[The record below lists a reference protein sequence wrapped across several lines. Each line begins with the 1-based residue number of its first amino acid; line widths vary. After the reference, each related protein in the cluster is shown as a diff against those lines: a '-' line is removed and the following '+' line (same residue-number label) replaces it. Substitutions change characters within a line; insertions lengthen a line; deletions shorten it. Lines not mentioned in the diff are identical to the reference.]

1 MSPAKARGELCCCP
15 HPSRSAPASPKPCSA
30 RSAPARG
37 GGGELAAQRRRIAKA
52 AAACAAL
59 SLACSAA
66 TPANVAPA
74 SVEAASTA
82 GRAEPPSSACALTGS
97 PEGWASVAPGDA
109 AGATPGAATTGGAAA
124 DAAHIFHVRTRAELV
139 RALSP
144 DAVFAPDGSFTSER
158 GPDPTPKSIHVHGTI
173 SLNTD
178 AAGVER
184 TEADYACPGYDFARY
199 LTEADP
205 RIHNRQPLVD
215 GKPPELTECAAGKPT
230 QEGLR
235 ECSSRRQR
243 RIVMVHVGSNTS
255 LLGVGTDARIVH
267 GTLAIAPPP
276 DPTDPAADP
285 PDCAAAAGHRAP
297 PSSSRPG
304 PDNVIVQNLHFS
316 DAFDFFPGWDPRDA
330 YERPPAVA
338 DPASA
343 HPRCQ
348 QTLDGARD
356 AGPHQ
361 CPGGRWNSA
370 YDNVAVLRAR
380 HVWIDHSTF
389 DDGERDDTLFPSV
402 WAAPYASPSFML
414 QHHDGL
420 LDITGNSDFVT
431 VSYNV
436 FRNHDK
442 TTLVGGSDA
451 PRPENGLGA
460 LSVSFH
466 HNRYENAGQRMPRV
480 RFGKVHI
487 YDNFVAGALLPREER
502 EGAPLVH
509 GISYGMGI
517 GYLAK
522 IYAENNVYE
531 LRSLPGEPAPDESAL
546 YELLHKA
553 APTGSGSPDSG
564 QHTYFYA
571 RGNILNGEEVDLLS
585 HANAAAARHRPPRP
599 PLVSAD
605 EYWQPARSYEY
616 VLSPS
621 AEVKAEVL
629 GKAGVCRGGNAP

>member
-1 MSPAKARGELCCCP
+1 MSHAGLCCCP
-15 HPSRSAPASPKPCSA
+15 HPSRSAFAT
-30 RSAPARG
+30 RRAP
-37 GGGELAAQRRRIAKA
+37 LAVAGAL
-52 AAACAAL
+52 AAL
-59 SLACSAA
+59 SLACSAG
-66 TPANVAPA
+66 APA
-74 SVEAASTA
+74 SSTPASVDARAGAAGNAADCT
-82 GRAEPPSSACALTGS
+82 LTGS
-97 PEGWASVAPGDA
+97 VDGWASVATESAPRG
-109 AGATPGAATTGGAAA
+109 TTGGAGA
-124 DAAHIFHVRTRAELV
+124 DAAHVFHVHSREQLV

-158 GPDPTPKSIHVHGTI
+158 GPDPTPKIIHVHGRI

-184 TEADYACPGYDFARY
+184 SEADYACPGYDFARY
-199 LTEADP
+199 RAEADP
-205 RIHNRQPLVD
+205 RRHNRRPLVD
-215 GKPPELTECAAGKPT
+215 GKPPELPECALGAPT

-235 ECSSRRQR
+235 VCGSRRQR
-243 RIVMVHVGSNTS
+243 RVVMVHVGSNTS
-255 LLGVGTDARIVH
+255 LLGVGTDAQIVH

-276 DPTDPAADP
+276 GPSNPAADT
-285 PDCAAAAGHRAP
+285 PDCGAGAATAAAPAAP
-297 PSSSRPG
+297 ASGRLG

-330 YERPPAVA
+330 YDLPPVVA

-348 QTLDGARD
+348 QTLDAARGR
-356 AGPHQ
+356 GPEE

-370 YDNVAVLRAR
+370 YDNLAVLRAR

-389 DDGERDDTLFPSV
+389 DDGERDDTRYPSV
-402 WAAPYASPSFML
+402 WAAPYASPSFMV

-460 LSVSFH
+460 LGVSFH
-466 HNRYENAGQRMPRV
+466 HNHYENAGQRMPRV

-487 YDNFVAGALLPREER
+487 YDNFVAGTLLPREER
-502 EGAPLVH
+502 DGAPLVH
-509 GISYGMGI
+509 GVNYGMGI

-531 LRSLPGEPAPDESAL
+531 LSPLPGEPAPDESAL
-546 YELLHKA
+546 YELLYKA
-553 APTGSGSPDSG
+553 APTADGSPDRG
-564 QHTYFYA
+564 ERTYFYA
-571 RGNILNGEEVDLLS
+571 RGNTLNDSEVDLFA
-585 HANAAAARHRPPRP
+585 HANASAARRMPPKP
-599 PLVSAD
+599 PLASTD
-605 EYWQPARSYEY
+605 EYWQPARAYAY
-616 VLSPS
+616 TLSPS
-621 AEVKAEVL
+621 TSVKAEVL
-629 GKAGVCRGGNAP
+629 AHAGVCRSANAQ